1 MVNDGA
7 EIIVRP
13 MKIVGEIIIVGPIIK
28 VGRLVE
34 WDTQS
39 TPIIDTLQ

>member
-13 MKIVGEIIIVGPIIK
+13 IIIVGEIIIVGPIII

>member
-7 EIIVRP
+7 EIIVGP
-13 MKIVGEIIIVGPIIK
+13 IIIVGEIIK

>member
-13 MKIVGEIIIVGPIIK
+13 IIIVGEIIIVGPIII

-34 WDTQS
+34 WDTQP

>member
-13 MKIVGEIIIVGPIIK
+13 IVIVGETIIVGPIII

>member
-7 EIIVRP
+7 EIIVGP
-13 MKIVGEIIIVGPIIK
+13 IVIVGPIII
-28 VGRLVE
+28 VGKLVE
-34 WDTQS
+34 WDTQP